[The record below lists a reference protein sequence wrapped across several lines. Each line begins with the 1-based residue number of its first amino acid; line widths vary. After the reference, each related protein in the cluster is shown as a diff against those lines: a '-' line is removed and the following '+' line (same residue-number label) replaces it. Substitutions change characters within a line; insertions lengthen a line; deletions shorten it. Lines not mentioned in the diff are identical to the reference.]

1 MEDECSMKTNANMMK
16 NLHRL
21 LLGCAVS
28 LISMST
34 VDAQTIEKGPD
45 GLNYQITSS
54 TDRTAILSYQDNTM
68 QYGDLTLPT
77 SVTLYDGIEFRV
89 TGIGISAFNHCS
101 GLTSVTIPDSYT
113 EISIYAFNYCQ
124 NLKQVNMTNSITS
137 IGGWAFSG
145 CSSLSSITLSNAI
158 TEIPLQAFSYCSS
171 LKQID
176 LPAGLK
182 RIGESAFIGS
192 GLTSITI
199 PDNTKEIKSSAFWGC
214 KSLQSVTIGNSLSK
228 IGQSAFYGCTA
239 LGKITLPASVSEI
252 GVGAWADCTSLTE
265 IAVTSDNKSFT
276 SVDGALYNK
285 EKSQLLAFP
294 LGKKDTHI
302 TLPSSL
308 TAIGDN
314 AFNGCSMTSI
324 TIPAQVSSI
333 GRYAF
338 ANCKNL
344 TSIDLPQSV
353 NTIGEGAF
361 SQSGLR
367 SVIIPKRVREISYNL
382 LNNCENL
389 STVTLYQ
396 GITKIGAGAFAICKS
411 LSNISLPPFV
421 TEIGAGAFA
430 GSGLTEC
437 YIGTSVSKIGDGIFS
452 GCENLTK
459 VTVDPANPYYT
470 LQDDVIYTKD
480 MTTTVTGLDPI
491 TSLTLPST
499 VTSIGERSFSYC
511 GNITELNLPSSLH
524 TIGIQAFLGCSGL
537 TKVDIPEGVVSVAGQ
552 AFGGCSNLTEITIP
566 STTKDFGPWIE
577 ENEYLNIPEGGVL
590 MSCNNLQKIYCKTV
604 TPPEASDRV
613 TICPFEILSS
623 GTLYVPTGT
632 AEAYKAAPGWR
643 YFKNIVEMDFSGIDA
658 VETEQKPKV
667 TVADGRVVVSGDCG
681 LAVEIF
687 AVNGTLMFNGSSG
700 SIPAL
705 GHGIY
710 IVRVGNTTEKVI
722 L

>member
-1 MEDECSMKTNANMMK
+1 MKANANMMK

-21 LLGCAVS
+21 LLGCAVT
-28 LISMST
+28 LISVST
-34 VDAQTIEKGPD
+34 VEAQTIEKGPD

-54 TDRTAILSYQDNTM
+54 TDRTAILSYQDNTK

-77 SVTLYDGIEFRV
+77 SVTLYDGVEFRV
-89 TGIGISAFNHCS
+89 TGIGISAFNNCS

-113 EISIYAFNYCQ
+113 EISVYAFNYCR
-124 NLKQVNMTNSITS
+124 NLKEVNMTNSIAS

-145 CSSLSSITLSNAI
+145 CNSLSAITLSNSI
-158 TEIPLQAFSYCSS
+158 TEIPLEAFSYCSS

-176 LPAGLK
+176 LPAGLE
-182 RIGESAFIGS
+182 RIGGSAFICS

-199 PDNTKEIKSSAFWGC
+199 PDNTKEIESSAFQDC
-214 KSLQSVTIGNSLSK
+214 KSLQSVALGNSLTK
-228 IGQSAFYGCTA
+228 IGRSAFYGCTA
-239 LGKITLPASVSEI
+239 LGEITLPASVSEI

-265 IAVTSDNKSFT
+265 ISVASDNKRFA
-276 SVDGALYNK
+276 SVDGVLYNK

-294 LGKKDTHI
+294 SGKKDTNI

-314 AFNGCSMTSI
+314 AFNGCGVASI

-344 TSIDLPQSV
+344 TSIELPQSV
-353 NTIGEGAF
+353 NSIGEGAF

-367 SVIIPKRVREISYNL
+367 SVIIPKNVTEINDYL
-382 LNNCENL
+382 LSNCENL

-396 GITKIGAGAFAICKS
+396 GITKIGA
-411 LSNISLPPFV
+411 
-421 TEIGAGAFA
+421 EAFA

-437 YIGTSVSKIGDGIFS
+437 NIGASVSKIGAGIFS
-452 GCENLTK
+452 QCENLAK

-470 LQDDVIYTKD
+470 LQDDVIYTKE
-480 MTTTVTGLDPI
+480 MTATVTGLDRI

-499 VTSIGERSFSYC
+499 VTSIGERSFNYC
-511 GNITELNLPSSLH
+511 GNISELNLPSSLR
-524 TIGIQAFLGCSGL
+524 TIGIQAFLVCSGL

-552 AFGGCSNLTEITIP
+552 AFGGCSSLTEITIP

-577 ENEYLNIPEGGVL
+577 DNEYMMIPEGGVL
-590 MSCNNLQKIYCKTV
+590 MSCNNLQKIYCKAV

-658 VETEQKPKV
+658 VETEQKPEV
-667 TVADGRVVVSGDCG
+667 TVADGRVVVSGDGG

-687 AVNGTLMFNGSSG
+687 AVNGTLMFNGSAD

-710 IVRVGNTTEKVI
+710 IVRVGSTTEKVI

>member
-1 MEDECSMKTNANMMK
+1 
-16 NLHRL
+16 
-21 LLGCAVS
+21 
-28 LISMST
+28 MSH
-34 VDAQTIEKGPD
+34 E
-45 GLNYQITSS
+45 S
-54 TDRTAILSYQDNTM
+54 
-68 QYGDLTLPT
+68 
-77 SVTLYDGIEFRV
+77 
-89 TGIGISAFNHCS
+89 
-101 GLTSVTIPDSYT
+101 
-113 EISIYAFNYCQ
+113 
-124 NLKQVNMTNSITS
+124 
-137 IGGWAFSG
+137 
-145 CSSLSSITLSNAI
+145 
-158 TEIPLQAFSYCSS
+158 
-171 LKQID
+171 
-176 LPAGLK
+176 K
-182 RIGESAFIGS
+182 RFA
-192 GLTSITI
+192 
-199 PDNTKEIKSSAFWGC
+199 
-214 KSLQSVTIGNSLSK
+214 
-228 IGQSAFYGCTA
+228 
-239 LGKITLPASVSEI
+239 
-252 GVGAWADCTSLTE
+252 
-265 IAVTSDNKSFT
+265 
-276 SVDGALYNK
+276 SVDGVLYNK

-294 LGKKDTHI
+294 SGKKDTNI

-314 AFNGCSMTSI
+314 AFNGCGVASI

-367 SVIIPKRVREISYNL
+367 SVIIPKKVREISDNL

-396 GITKIGAGAFAICKS
+396 GITKIGAGAFA
-411 LSNISLPPFV
+411 
-421 TEIGAGAFA
+421 

-437 YIGTSVSKIGDGIFS
+437 
-452 GCENLTK
+452 N
-459 VTVDPANPYYT
+459 
-470 LQDDVIYTKD
+470 
-480 MTTTVTGLDPI
+480 
-491 TSLTLPST
+491 
-499 VTSIGERSFSYC
+499 
-511 GNITELNLPSSLH
+511 
-524 TIGIQAFLGCSGL
+524 
-537 TKVDIPEGVVSVAGQ
+537 
-552 AFGGCSNLTEITIP
+552 SNLTEITIP

-643 YFKNIVEMDFSGIDA
+643 YFKTIVEMDFSGIDA

-667 TVADGRVVVSGDCG
+667 TVADGRMVVSGDCG